1 MVSHEIRQA
10 RIQVYED
17 RAGKWRF
24 NIALLLDG
32 AVFDIVAQSSDSYH
46 TMQQAERMAR
56 LIVSNRWEVV
66 GENESPVAMPSPG
79 RLQKLIADVMLG
91 KKLIEDVMLG
101 LVLLAA
107 VLVVAYTLGG
117 CVQMPAMDQQ
127 GRMLY
132 AQNGLPQMEY
142 MAIWRISDHAK
153 RIAAAKDFALPDCE
167 AGSRW
172 VEDAG
177 KAAGLLLLAAGIV
190 FALARDPIKGL
201 LAAAGGGVLYL
212 STVFLS
218 EIASSM
224 GTWVRDV
231 VPWIMTAGL
240 LAGIGALVYAGW
252 HYRAVVTGLIKGF
265 EVQKELI
272 WSEHETEIKVKS
284 EQGPVQKWISRARKQ
299 IIGRKPCNEQ

>member
-17 RAGKWRF
+17 RACKWRF

-56 LIVSNRWEVV
+56 LIVSTRWEIV
-66 GENESPVAMPSPG
+66 GETASPVALPSPG

-91 KKLIEDVMLG
+91 KKLIKDVMLG
-101 LVLLAA
+101 LALLAA
-107 VLVVAYTLGG
+107 ILVVAYTLGS
-117 CVQMPAMDQQ
+117 CATMPRINPQ
-127 GRMLY
+127 GQLV
-132 AQNGLPQMEY
+132 ADNGEIATEY
-142 MAIWRISDHAK
+142 VPMWSVEDRAAAIVAAK
-153 RIAAAKDFALPDCE
+153 RVEIPQAE
-167 AGSRW
+167 QAGAGW

-218 EIASSM
+218 EIASAM
-224 GTWVRDV
+224 GAWVRDV

-240 LAGIGALVYAGW
+240 IAAVGAVVYAGW
-252 HYRAVVTGLIKGF
+252 HYRSVVTGLIKGF
-265 EVQKELI
+265 EVQKERI
-272 WSEHETEIKVKS
+272 WSDPETEGKVKD

-299 IIGRKPCNEQ
+299 IIVRKPGNE